1 MADNTRLA
9 REVGAKIKYLRQKRG
24 LSQEALALSCDMNPA
39 FLGHV
44 ERGMRS
50 PTLNTLQRICDG
62 LGITLTELLLT
73 ELDATAAS
81 TGCAAAIQ
89 HVTDRMRQL
98 TPSQAAH
105 IADMVEQAVQLL
117 DDNSRFL
124 ILFSVYTPHWTVF
137 VLLQINLKFAAKKAP
152 AKIWQEPCCVIFTFC
167 AQVLRVLCAGSGGLP
182 GRGGWWH
189 G

>member
-9 REVGAKIKYLRQKRG
+9 REVGAKIKYLRLKRG
-24 LSQEALALSCDMNPA
+24 MSQEALALSCDMNPA

-73 ELDATAAS
+73 EPNASADS

-89 HVTDRMRQL
+89 HVTDLMRQL
-98 TPSQAAH
+98 TPTQAAH

-117 DDNSRFL
+117 DDNS
-124 ILFSVYTPHWTVF
+124 
-137 VLLQINLKFAAKKAP
+137 
-152 AKIWQEPCCVIFTFC
+152 
-167 AQVLRVLCAGSGGLP
+167 
-182 GRGGWWH
+182 
-189 G
+189 

>member
-1 MADNTRLA
+1 MADNTRLT

-73 ELDATAAS
+73 EPNAAADA
-81 TGCAAAIQ
+81 GCAAAIQ

-98 TPSQAAH
+98 TPAQAAH

-117 DDNSRFL
+117 DDN
-124 ILFSVYTPHWTVF
+124 
-137 VLLQINLKFAAKKAP
+137 
-152 AKIWQEPCCVIFTFC
+152 
-167 AQVLRVLCAGSGGLP
+167 G
-182 GRGGWWH
+182 
-189 G
+189 

>member
-73 ELDATAAS
+73 EPNADNTAN
-81 TGCAAAIQ
+81 AAAIQ

-98 TPSQAAH
+98 TPAQAAH
-105 IADMVEQAVQLL
+105 VAELVEQVCGLL
-117 DDNSRFL
+117 EDDK
-124 ILFSVYTPHWTVF
+124 P
-137 VLLQINLKFAAKKAP
+137 
-152 AKIWQEPCCVIFTFC
+152 
-167 AQVLRVLCAGSGGLP
+167 
-182 GRGGWWH
+182 
-189 G
+189 

>member
-62 LGITLTELLLT
+62 LRHHADGAVVDGAGCNCCQHRLCRCHPTCYRPY
-73 ELDATAAS
+73 AAVDTHPGCPHCRYGR
-81 TGCAAAIQ
+81 TGC
-89 HVTDRMRQL
+89 
-98 TPSQAAH
+98 S
-105 IADMVEQAVQLL
+105 AV
-117 DDNSRFL
+117 
-124 ILFSVYTPHWTVF
+124 
-137 VLLQINLKFAAKKAP
+137 
-152 AKIWQEPCCVIFTFC
+152 
-167 AQVLRVLCAGSGGLP
+167 G
-182 GRGGWWH
+182 
-189 G
+189 

>member
-73 ELDATAAS
+73 EPNAS
-81 TGCAAAIQ
+81 ADTTGCAAAIQ

-98 TPSQAAH
+98 TPTQAAH
-105 IADMVEQAVQLL
+105 IAAMVEQAVQLL
-117 DDNSRFL
+117 DDNS
-124 ILFSVYTPHWTVF
+124 
-137 VLLQINLKFAAKKAP
+137 
-152 AKIWQEPCCVIFTFC
+152 
-167 AQVLRVLCAGSGGLP
+167 
-182 GRGGWWH
+182 
-189 G
+189 

>member
-73 ELDATAAS
+73 EPNTDLES
-81 TGCAAAIQ
+81 AAAIQ

-98 TPSQAAH
+98 SPAQATHVAEL
-105 IADMVEQAVQLL
+105 IEQVCCLL
-117 DDNSRFL
+117 DEAE
-124 ILFSVYTPHWTVF
+124 
-137 VLLQINLKFAAKKAP
+137 K
-152 AKIWQEPCCVIFTFC
+152 
-167 AQVLRVLCAGSGGLP
+167 
-182 GRGGWWH
+182 
-189 G
+189 

>member
-39 FLGHV
+39 FLGRV

-62 LGITLTELLLT
+62 LGITLTEP
-73 ELDATAAS
+73 DATAVS

-98 TPSQAAH
+98 TPTQAAH

-117 DDNSRFL
+117 DDNS
-124 ILFSVYTPHWTVF
+124 
-137 VLLQINLKFAAKKAP
+137 
-152 AKIWQEPCCVIFTFC
+152 
-167 AQVLRVLCAGSGGLP
+167 
-182 GRGGWWH
+182 
-189 G
+189 

>member
-1 MADNTRLA
+1 MTENTSLA

-50 PTLNTLQRICDG
+50 PTLNTLQHICDG

-73 ELDATAAS
+73 EPDATAAS
-81 TGCAAAIQ
+81 TVCAAAIQ

-98 TPSQAAH
+98 TPTQAAH
-105 IADMVEQAVQLL
+105 IADMAEQAVQLF
-117 DDNSRFL
+117 DDNS
-124 ILFSVYTPHWTVF
+124 
-137 VLLQINLKFAAKKAP
+137 
-152 AKIWQEPCCVIFTFC
+152 
-167 AQVLRVLCAGSGGLP
+167 
-182 GRGGWWH
+182 
-189 G
+189 

>member
-9 REVGAKIKYLRQKRG
+9 REVGVKIKYLRQKRG

-73 ELDATAAS
+73 EPDADADN
-81 TGCAAAIQ
+81 AAAIQ
-89 HVTDRMRQL
+89 HVTDRMRRL
-98 TPSQAAH
+98 SPAQADHVAEL
-105 IADMVEQAVQLL
+105 VEQVCCLL
-117 DDNSRFL
+117 ED
-124 ILFSVYTPHWTVF
+124 
-137 VLLQINLKFAAKKAP
+137 AKP
-152 AKIWQEPCCVIFTFC
+152 
-167 AQVLRVLCAGSGGLP
+167 
-182 GRGGWWH
+182 
-189 G
+189 

>member
-1 MADNTRLA
+1 MCFIAENNHLA

-73 ELDATAAS
+73 EPDTTANDAD
-81 TGCAAAIQ
+81 CAAAIQ

-98 TPSQAAH
+98 TPTQAAH
-105 IADMVEQAVQLL
+105 IADMVEQAIRLL
-117 DDNSRFL
+117 DDN
-124 ILFSVYTPHWTVF
+124 
-137 VLLQINLKFAAKKAP
+137 
-152 AKIWQEPCCVIFTFC
+152 
-167 AQVLRVLCAGSGGLP
+167 G
-182 GRGGWWH
+182 
-189 G
+189 

>member
-24 LSQEALALSCDMNPA
+24 LSQEALALTCDMNPA

-73 ELDATAAS
+73 EPGTDANRV
-81 TGCAAAIQ
+81 GNAAAIQ

-98 TPSQAAH
+98 SPAQAAH
-105 IADMVEQAVQLL
+105 VAELVEQVCCLL
-117 DDNSRFL
+117 DE
-124 ILFSVYTPHWTVF
+124 TK
-137 VLLQINLKFAAKKAP
+137 Q
-152 AKIWQEPCCVIFTFC
+152 
-167 AQVLRVLCAGSGGLP
+167 
-182 GRGGWWH
+182 
-189 G
+189 

>member
-1 MADNTRLA
+1 MCFIAENNHLA

-62 LGITLTELLLT
+62 LGITLTELLT
-73 ELDATAAS
+73 DPNASADS

-98 TPSQAAH
+98 TPAQAAH

-117 DDNSRFL
+117 DDNS
-124 ILFSVYTPHWTVF
+124 
-137 VLLQINLKFAAKKAP
+137 
-152 AKIWQEPCCVIFTFC
+152 
-167 AQVLRVLCAGSGGLP
+167 
-182 GRGGWWH
+182 
-189 G
+189 

>member
-44 ERGMRS
+44 ERGIRS

-73 ELDATAAS
+73 EPDENRGSA
-81 TGCAAAIQ
+81 GNAAAIQ

-98 TPSQAAH
+98 TPSQTAH
-105 IADMVEQAVQLL
+105 VAELVEQVCCLL
-117 DDNSRFL
+117 ED
-124 ILFSVYTPHWTVF
+124 
-137 VLLQINLKFAAKKAP
+137 
-152 AKIWQEPCCVIFTFC
+152 
-167 AQVLRVLCAGSGGLP
+167 AGQ
-182 GRGGWWH
+182 
-189 G
+189 

>member
-9 REVGAKIKYLRQKRG
+9 PEGGAKIKYLRQKRG
-24 LSQEALALSCDMNPA
+24 LSQEALALSCDINPA

-73 ELDATAAS
+73 EPDATAAS

-98 TPSQAAH
+98 TPTQAAH

-117 DDNSRFL
+117 DDNS
-124 ILFSVYTPHWTVF
+124 
-137 VLLQINLKFAAKKAP
+137 
-152 AKIWQEPCCVIFTFC
+152 
-167 AQVLRVLCAGSGGLP
+167 
-182 GRGGWWH
+182 
-189 G
+189 

>member
-62 LGITLTELLLT
+62 LGITLTELLW
-73 ELDATAAS
+73 
-81 TGCAAAIQ
+81 
-89 HVTDRMRQL
+89 M
-98 TPSQAAH
+98 
-105 IADMVEQAVQLL
+105 QLL
-117 DDNSRFL
+117 L
-124 ILFSVYTPHWTVF
+124 
-137 VLLQINLKFAAKKAP
+137 AP
-152 AKIWQEPCCVIFTFC
+152 AVPLPSNILPTVC
-167 AQVLRVLCAGSGGLP
+167 GS
-182 GRGGWWH
+182 
-189 G
+189 

>member
-73 ELDATAAS
+73 EPDATAAS

-89 HVTDRMRQL
+89 QVTDRMRQL
-98 TPSQAAH
+98 TPAQAAH
-105 IADMVEQAVQLL
+105 IANMVEQAVQLL
-117 DDNSRFL
+117 DDNS
-124 ILFSVYTPHWTVF
+124 
-137 VLLQINLKFAAKKAP
+137 
-152 AKIWQEPCCVIFTFC
+152 
-167 AQVLRVLCAGSGGLP
+167 
-182 GRGGWWH
+182 
-189 G
+189 

>member
-9 REVGAKIKYLRQKRG
+9 REVGAKIKYLRLKRG
-24 LSQEALALSCDMNPA
+24 MSQEALALSCDMNPA

-73 ELDATAAS
+73 EPNASADS

-98 TPSQAAH
+98 TPTQAAH
-105 IADMVEQAVQLL
+105 IADMVEQVIRLL
-117 DDNSRFL
+117 DDN
-124 ILFSVYTPHWTVF
+124 
-137 VLLQINLKFAAKKAP
+137 
-152 AKIWQEPCCVIFTFC
+152 
-167 AQVLRVLCAGSGGLP
+167 G
-182 GRGGWWH
+182 
-189 G
+189 

>member
-1 MADNTRLA
+1 MAENNHLA

-24 LSQEALALSCDMNPA
+24 LSQEALLALSCDMNPA

-44 ERGMRS
+44 ERGMHS

-73 ELDATAAS
+73 EPDATAAS

-98 TPSQAAH
+98 TPTQAAH
-105 IADMVEQAVQLL
+105 NADMVEQAVQLL
-117 DDNSRFL
+117 DDNS
-124 ILFSVYTPHWTVF
+124 
-137 VLLQINLKFAAKKAP
+137 
-152 AKIWQEPCCVIFTFC
+152 
-167 AQVLRVLCAGSGGLP
+167 
-182 GRGGWWH
+182 
-189 G
+189 

>member
-1 MADNTRLA
+1 MCFIAENNHLA

-62 LGITLTELLLT
+62 LGITLTELLT
-73 ELDATAAS
+73 DPNASADS

-89 HVTDRMRQL
+89 HVTNRMRQL
-98 TPSQAAH
+98 TPAQAAH
-105 IADMVEQAVQLL
+105 IADMVEQAIRLL
-117 DDNSRFL
+117 DDN
-124 ILFSVYTPHWTVF
+124 
-137 VLLQINLKFAAKKAP
+137 
-152 AKIWQEPCCVIFTFC
+152 
-167 AQVLRVLCAGSGGLP
+167 G
-182 GRGGWWH
+182 
-189 G
+189 

>member
-24 LSQEALALSCDMNPA
+24 LNQEALPLSCDMNPA

-44 ERGMRS
+44 ERRMRS

-73 ELDATAAS
+73 EPDATAAS

-98 TPSQAAH
+98 TPTQAAH

-117 DDNSRFL
+117 DDNS
-124 ILFSVYTPHWTVF
+124 
-137 VLLQINLKFAAKKAP
+137 
-152 AKIWQEPCCVIFTFC
+152 
-167 AQVLRVLCAGSGGLP
+167 
-182 GRGGWWH
+182 
-189 G
+189 

>member
-9 REVGAKIKYLRQKRG
+9 REVGTKIKYLRQKRG
-24 LSQEALALSCDMNPA
+24 LSQEALALSCDMDPA

-73 ELDATAAS
+73 ESDATAAS

-98 TPSQAAH
+98 TPTQAAH

-117 DDNSRFL
+117 DDNS
-124 ILFSVYTPHWTVF
+124 
-137 VLLQINLKFAAKKAP
+137 
-152 AKIWQEPCCVIFTFC
+152 
-167 AQVLRVLCAGSGGLP
+167 
-182 GRGGWWH
+182 
-189 G
+189 

>member
-73 ELDATAAS
+73 EPNTSTDT

-98 TPSQAAH
+98 TPAQAAH
-105 IADMVEQAVQLL
+105 IANMVEQAVQLL
-117 DDNSRFL
+117 DDNS
-124 ILFSVYTPHWTVF
+124 
-137 VLLQINLKFAAKKAP
+137 
-152 AKIWQEPCCVIFTFC
+152 
-167 AQVLRVLCAGSGGLP
+167 
-182 GRGGWWH
+182 
-189 G
+189 

>member
-9 REVGAKIKYLRQKRG
+9 REVGAKIKYLRLKRG
-24 LSQEALALSCDMNPA
+24 MSQEALALSCDMNPA

-73 ELDATAAS
+73 EPNAS
-81 TGCAAAIQ
+81 ADTTGCAAAIQ

-98 TPSQAAH
+98 TPTQAAH
-105 IADMVEQAVQLL
+105 IADMVEQAIRLL
-117 DDNSRFL
+117 DDN
-124 ILFSVYTPHWTVF
+124 
-137 VLLQINLKFAAKKAP
+137 
-152 AKIWQEPCCVIFTFC
+152 
-167 AQVLRVLCAGSGGLP
+167 G
-182 GRGGWWH
+182 
-189 G
+189 

>member
-9 REVGAKIKYLRQKRG
+9 REVGAKIKYLRLKRG
-24 LSQEALALSCDMNPA
+24 MSQEALALSCDMNPA

-62 LGITLTELLLT
+62 LSITLTELLLT
-73 ELDATAAS
+73 EPDATANDAD
-81 TGCAAAIQ
+81 CAAAIQ

-98 TPSQAAH
+98 TPAQAAH

-117 DDNSRFL
+117 DDNS
-124 ILFSVYTPHWTVF
+124 
-137 VLLQINLKFAAKKAP
+137 
-152 AKIWQEPCCVIFTFC
+152 
-167 AQVLRVLCAGSGGLP
+167 
-182 GRGGWWH
+182 
-189 G
+189 

>member
-73 ELDATAAS
+73 EPNAS
-81 TGCAAAIQ
+81 ADTTGCAAAIQ

-98 TPSQAAH
+98 TPAQAAH
-105 IADMVEQAVQLL
+105 IANMVEQAVQLL
-117 DDNSRFL
+117 DDNS
-124 ILFSVYTPHWTVF
+124 
-137 VLLQINLKFAAKKAP
+137 
-152 AKIWQEPCCVIFTFC
+152 
-167 AQVLRVLCAGSGGLP
+167 
-182 GRGGWWH
+182 
-189 G
+189 

>member
-1 MADNTRLA
+1 MAENNHLA

-62 LGITLTELLLT
+62 LGITLTEPN
-73 ELDATAAS
+73 AS
-81 TGCAAAIQ
+81 ADTTGCAAAIQ

-98 TPSQAAH
+98 TPTQAAH

-117 DDNSRFL
+117 DDNS
-124 ILFSVYTPHWTVF
+124 
-137 VLLQINLKFAAKKAP
+137 
-152 AKIWQEPCCVIFTFC
+152 
-167 AQVLRVLCAGSGGLP
+167 
-182 GRGGWWH
+182 
-189 G
+189 